1 MGRYGEIW
9 GDVDPDSPSR
19 LEIWGD
25 MGRYGEMWIRTP
37 HLGWWRT
44 AAAARRTGWVACAT
58 SSTCSFRSPAWPPAA
73 CRRDESPGRR
83 RLGAAAGVKRRC
95 HSLPSRAASGAF
107 VALDPAVAAESGVH
121 LVPPRVALALDDA
134 EDGAAGEGAEEACNL
149 PMRADG
155 QVRVAEVDQV
165 LEPASGRGEGVRP
178 PPSRVRVCGAA
189 GGGVLAAR
197 MAAPMIV

>member
-1 MGRYGEIW
+1 
-9 GDVDPDSPSR
+9 
-19 LEIWGD
+19 
-25 MGRYGEMWIRTP
+25 MWIQTP